1 MYVYVGVCEGVH
13 VRVYAGVCVEREGE
27 GRACG
32 LLLGTFEW
40 IIINR
45 MSIRGNDK
53 NQ

>member
-1 MYVYVGVCEGVH
+1 MCVHVYVGVCEGVH
-13 VRVYAGVCVEREGE
+13 VRVYAGVCVERE
-27 GRACG
+27 RACG
-32 LLLGTFEW
+32 ILLGTFEW